1 MKNTIRNM
9 YKLKQKITL
18 LPYCFCSIFLVA
30 CSGYNVKT
38 SGDINDN
45 LGPLEIKLTK
55 DGAID
60 KIIVN
65 GKIIEGEFNASLN
78 LIDCDITL
86 QSAEKTDGG
95 AIEFIKIARQ
105 HSSGNTCTIKE
116 RFYPSKNSIRWEVGI
131 VGNTNAWSTP
141 ITTNINYPA
150 NNDVRYWTAWGRPQI
165 ELSQVNDLQ
174 LKKDLKLMTDE
185 KNNWLNPLVPIP
197 FTNSLYY
204 YGAPPLTYENPE
216 IAFCP
221 TDFSFMKKK
230 YNGAIFSI
238 PMVSIIDKHANC
250 GISIILSPEDYIQ
263 DLTLET
269 SKEGSIKF
277 SRFYHRIVNSNEIKF
292 SMDIVA
298 HKPDWRCGLDWV
310 NNRYSNYFEPVN
322 PIAKQMYGTG
332 AYSNHDVD
340 FDIQKM
346 KDMAFTVNWKASF
359 DFPYMGMFLPPT
371 KDDNETW
378 KSFGK
383 RVINTKEMSEY
394 AKKMKGYGFYVLNY
408 FNITEF
414 GTKVKFPA
422 PARSTQPGE
431 EWKNC
436 NDFLYKNLNDAI
448 LFVPLE
454 MNEKAFIYS
463 NTKRGGPYYTWEDA
477 VVMDCGNPEYS
488 DFLLAQAK
496 RHIDK
501 IPDSFGFCI
510 DRMDW
515 LRMFNERRN
524 DGVSWFANKAVSS
537 MVVSWQQFME
547 KLGPLVHKANKVIF
561 INNHTKRIDLLKHT
575 DGFFDEFTYSESP
588 LNLTAFTAIK
598 KPFSGWTAEVADLK
612 KDGPDNFFQKYLY
625 MGAFPMCPFPGN
637 DHSIRPDEWADQQY
651 LDYGILMKMMQGRE
665 WVLSDNPVT
674 IEAGAAKANV
684 FNVPDGYIVPVV
696 FGESNE
702 VIVSLSLPGIN
713 ANWKVAVQYPAEKEP
728 AILTGGKM
736 EKGRLVLHVPLKRG
750 CGLLKLREVPGD
762 SI

>member
-1 MKNTIRNM
+1 
-9 YKLKQKITL
+9 
-18 LPYCFCSIFLVA
+18 
-30 CSGYNVKT
+30 
-38 SGDINDN
+38 
-45 LGPLEIKLTK
+45 
-55 DGAID
+55 
-60 KIIVN
+60 
-65 GKIIEGEFNASLN
+65 
-78 LIDCDITL
+78 
-86 QSAEKTDGG
+86 
-95 AIEFIKIARQ
+95 
-105 HSSGNTCTIKE
+105 
-116 RFYPSKNSIRWEVGI
+116 
-131 VGNTNAWSTP
+131 
-141 ITTNINYPA
+141 
-150 NNDVRYWTAWGRPQI
+150 
-165 ELSQVNDLQ
+165 
-174 LKKDLKLMTDE
+174 
-185 KNNWLNPLVPIP
+185 
-197 FTNSLYY
+197 
-204 YGAPPLTYENPE
+204 
-216 IAFCP
+216 
-221 TDFSFMKKK
+221 
-230 YNGAIFSI
+230 
-238 PMVSIIDKHANC
+238 
-250 GISIILSPEDYIQ
+250 
-263 DLTLET
+263 
-269 SKEGSIKF
+269 
-277 SRFYHRIVNSNEIKF
+277 
-292 SMDIVA
+292 
-298 HKPDWRCGLDWV
+298 
-310 NNRYSNYFEPVN
+310 
-322 PIAKQMYGTG
+322 
-332 AYSNHDVD
+332 
-340 FDIQKM
+340 
-346 KDMAFTVNWKASF
+346 
-359 DFPYMGMFLPPT
+359 
-371 KDDNETW
+371 
-378 KSFGK
+378 
-383 RVINTKEMSEY
+383 
-394 AKKMKGYGFYVLNY
+394 MKGYGFYVLNY